1 MGHLSK
7 IQRHLGERLIC
18 MSLEMKGKQYFCK
31 CNPVTQSCILV
42 EGMWLTGKDG
52 MTCFST
58 CFPVEHT
65 VGVSHQAGCLS
76 LW

>member
-18 MSLEMKGKQYFCK
+18 RSLEMNGKQYFFKCK
-31 CNPVTQSCILV
+31 TATQSWILV

-52 MTCFST
+52 I
-58 CFPVEHT
+58 V
-65 VGVSHQAGCLS
+65 VSPPAFQ
-76 LW
+76 